1 MSLSIGIVGLPN
13 VGKSTLFNAIT
24 NKSVPADNYPFCT
37 IDPSVGVVPV
47 PDSRLEVLSKISGSK
62 KLIPAIVEFV
72 DIAGLVKGA
81 SAGEGLG
88 NAFLSHIRETD
99 AIAEVVRIYEN
110 SDLIHVEGT
119 VDPLRD
125 IEIINME
132 LILADMQTVEK
143 RSQTI
148 GRDVK
153 RGDKD
158 AIKLAGLLEVLKKQF
173 NEGKLANELTF
184 SARGGQASGL
194 DTEETKL
201 VRDLHLI
208 TMKPFLYV
216 LNKQSCGKN
225 LDEMKDERFTKLI
238 NYFKEN
244 NFKYVIVD
252 AKIEDELK
260 EFEGEEKEMMRNE
273 MNAHDSGVDGLIKA
287 GYDLLGL
294 ETYLTTG
301 EMETRAWTIKKG
313 STAPRAAAAIHSD
326 FETKFIRAEVVAYD
340 DLVKAG
346 NYAEAKARGVLRTEG
361 KEYIVKD
368 GDVIEFK
375 I

>member
-1 MSLSIGIVGLPN
+1 M
-13 VGKSTLFNAIT
+13 
-24 NKSVPADNYPFCT
+24 
-37 IDPSVGVVPV
+37 
-47 PDSRLEVLSKISGSK
+47 
-62 KLIPAIVEFV
+62 IPAIVEFV

-81 SAGEGLG
+81 SSGEGLG

-110 SDLIHVEGT
+110 GDLIHVEGT

-158 AIKLAGLLEVLKKQF
+158 AIKLQGILERLKVHL
-173 NEGKLANELTF
+173 EGENLANKL
-184 SARGGQASGL
+184 SL
-194 DTEETKL
+194 DDEEKKL
-201 VRDLHLI
+201 VRELHLI

-216 LNKQSCGKN
+216 LNKQSGGKN
-225 LDEMKDERFTKLI
+225 LDELNDERFTKLI

-260 EFEGEEKEMMRNE
+260 EFEGEEKEEMRKE
-273 MNAHDSGVDGLIKA
+273 LGAHDNGVDGLIKA
-287 GYDLLGL
+287 GYDLLSL
-294 ETYLTTG
+294 ESYLTTG

-313 STAPRAAAAIHSD
+313 STAPRAAAAIHTD
-326 FETKFIRAEVVAYD
+326 FETKFIRAEVVSYD

-346 NYAEAKARGVLRTEG
+346 SFAKAKEMGLLRTEG